1 MWEKY
6 GKFILKFENM
16 ITQHFFIPFLL
27 IRIWK
32 VQGLT
37 VPICLEQSD
46 NIWTEE

>member
-27 IRIWK
+27 NQDLEGARLDGANLLGAIR
-32 VQGLT
+32 
-37 VPICLEQSD
+37 
-46 NIWTEE
+46 